1 MELNMRG
8 DYGEVEVQIRDQ
20 MSVESIDMGIVSR
33 PPPSSASPYVQTMS
47 HLNWLSSLPSY
58 EGRAAVEGVTF
69 KEFIWVLYIYNI
81 QSISMGL

>member
-33 PPPSSASPYVQTMS
+33 PPPLLRFSLCADYVPFE
-47 HLNWLSSLPSY
+47 LVVI
-58 EGRAAVEGVTF
+58 AA
-69 KEFIWVLYIYNI
+69 L
-81 QSISMGL
+81 L